1 MLNLELKPETLKRLT
16 RSAEV
21 AGKSIN
27 EYIDDVFSKLPD
39 ELEKIQNSRTG
50 ADLLKELKSL
60 NLSPQYGDMS
70 LTPIE
75 YSEKIRTESNRL
87 RYA

>member
-1 MLNLELKPETLKRLT
+1 MLNLDLKSETLKRLT

-27 EYIDDVFSKLPD
+27 EYIDDVVSKLPD

-50 ADLLKELKSL
+50 QAF
-60 NLSPQYGDMS
+60 
-70 LTPIE
+70 
-75 YSEKIRTESNRL
+75 
-87 RYA
+87 